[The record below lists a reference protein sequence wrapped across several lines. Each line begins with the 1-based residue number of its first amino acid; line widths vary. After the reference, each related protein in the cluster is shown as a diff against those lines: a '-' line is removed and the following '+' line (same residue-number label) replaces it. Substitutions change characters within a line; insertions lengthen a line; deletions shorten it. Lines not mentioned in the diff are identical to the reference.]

1 MVLFSPDARRMLD
14 AAVRFLPDAAQRGR
28 WRDWAAVHREVR
40 MPGGRLDDGTGPI
53 PEPLAAIAFS
63 ALDRM
68 EHRLIG
74 ERDGGRVLE
83 DDLYVYDNDISL
95 IHTIRQMLRE
105 DQGRR
110 PCLKCSLNGSL
121 FRPRGCYSR

>member
-1 MVLFSPDARRMLD
+1 
-14 AAVRFLPDAAQRGR
+14 
-28 WRDWAAVHREVR
+28 

-53 PEPLAAIAFS
+53 PEPIAAIVFS

-68 EHRLIG
+68 ERRLIG

-105 DQGRR
+105 DQAAVHA
-110 PCLKCSLNGSL
+110 
-121 FRPRGCYSR
+121 